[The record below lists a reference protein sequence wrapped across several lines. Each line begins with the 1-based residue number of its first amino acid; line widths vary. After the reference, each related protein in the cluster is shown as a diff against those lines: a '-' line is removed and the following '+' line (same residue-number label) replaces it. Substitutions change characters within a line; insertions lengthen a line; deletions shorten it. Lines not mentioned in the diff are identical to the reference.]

1 MADLTRWEPLRDLVS
16 LREAMDRLFE
26 ESFVRVPGLRKGGE
40 FFSPEVDM
48 YETDKEVVV
57 KATVPG
63 VKPEDM
69 EITVSGDRLVLKGKL
84 EEEKSEEGATY
95 VIKERRFGEFE
106 RVMPLPATAD
116 VDKAEAE
123 FKDGVLT
130 VKIPKKPE
138 APSKKIQIKGGGK

>member
-26 ESFVRVPGLRKGGE
+26 ESFVRVPGLRKGE
-40 FFSPEVDM
+40 TIFSPEVDM

-63 VKPEDM
+63 IKPEDM
-69 EITVSGDRLVLKGKL
+69 EITATGDRLVIKGKL
-84 EEEKSEEGATY
+84 EEEKKEEGTTY
-95 VIKERRFGEFE
+95 VIQERRFGEFE
-106 RVMPLPATAD
+106 RVLPLPPTAD

-130 VKIPKKPE
+130 VKIPKIPE
-138 APSKKIQIKGGGK
+138 VPSKKIQIKGGKK